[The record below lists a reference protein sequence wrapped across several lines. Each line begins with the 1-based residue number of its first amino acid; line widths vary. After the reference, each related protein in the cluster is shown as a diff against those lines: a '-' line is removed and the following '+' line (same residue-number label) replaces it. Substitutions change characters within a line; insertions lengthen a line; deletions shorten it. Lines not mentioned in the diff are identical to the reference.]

1 MAKKFRL
8 IKKQYGWIFS
18 AGGPLILV
26 SGRGCSSWSGNREGS
41 LDYLSACEVADFV
54 GIMEKNGEKVVVFAD
69 EPLSAYVLICDDG
82 VFFLRWR
89 WGEDD
94 FDIVDH
100 VRCMNFFDMEAW
112 EDVEVG
118 LKPGGYFLFD
128 AALPGNT
135 LEKYEVPIEKK
146 VAFAKTY
153 LYQPDDENSFLI
165 NAFFY

>member
-1 MAKKFRL
+1 MAKKVRV
-8 IKKQYGWIFS
+8 IKKQYGWIYS
-18 AGGPLILV
+18 AGGPLILISV
-26 SGRGCSSWSGNREGS
+26 KDCNSWNGSYEGS
-41 LDYLSACEVADFV
+41 LDYWVACEVTDFV
-54 GIMEKNGEKVVVFAD
+54 GVVKKNGEKIVVFAD

-100 VRCMNFFDMEAW
+100 VRRMNFFDMEAW
-112 EDVEVG
+112 ESVEIG
-118 LKPGGYFLFD
+118 LKPGDYFLFD

-135 LEKYEVPIEKK
+135 LEKYEVMIEKE